1 VRPSAAVKVL
11 LAGLLTGGLIAS
23 GATPA
28 HARPLP
34 LERVATK
41 PLTARLAPPVVIAGE
56 PASLV
61 ARLTP
66 AGSRPLTVQT
76 LIDDE
81 WTSLGNATSN
91 GAGRAVVPLDTSV
104 AGNQVLRVV
113 APAQGNLPVRRSDP
127 VTLKVSDQT
136 ACTPKIAL
144 VDPLATPAARCLAA
158 RLDSWKSAGLMGV
171 GQQLNISNSDY
182 LAPLDAL
189 GDRRVSVVG
198 FDLEELAQTGT
209 YEFPFLDRA
218 VDDLTRLAGEG
229 AVLSASWHARN
240 PHTGNG
246 YSDRGWHNLGALL
259 DESTPEYAQFWADFD
274 AKMGLLQ
281 RLQDAGTAVV
291 FRPFHEANGN
301 WFWWGHPDP
310 ATYKHLWT
318 KMQTR
323 ASQDGVHNILWGYS
337 FAAKVGSWI
346 QDPVK
351 LLPAKVDLAGIDAYD
366 PEAGTA
372 NAADKLP
379 LGGWADVAAK
389 VKRMTMTE
397 VGPEKSA
404 DGSWNPAVITRA
416 AKTLKSPP
424 LWAML
429 WFDDGAGEKQISSL
443 TGGLS
448 WLDSCPNAFCYLR

>member
-34 LERVATK
+34 LERVVTK

-136 ACTPKIAL
+136 ACTPKVAL

-158 RLDSWKSAGLMGV
+158 RLDGWRSAGLMGV
-171 GQQLNISNSDY
+171 GQQLNVSNIEY
-182 LAPLDAL
+182 VAPLTDL

-198 FDLEELAQTGT
+198 FDLEELEAGET
-209 YEFPFLDRA
+209 YQFPDPPLDR
-218 VDDLTRLAGEG
+218 LAQLARAG
-229 AVLSASWHARN
+229 AVLSASWHPNN
-240 PHTGNG
+240 PHTGGPNH
-246 YSDRGWHNLGALL
+246 DRTWHKLSALL

-281 RLQDAGTAVV
+281 RLQDAGAAVV

-301 WFWWGHPDP
+301 WFWWGRPDP
-310 ATYKHLWT
+310 ATYKRLW
-318 KMQTR
+318 KEMQMR

-372 NAADKLP
+372 NAADRLP

-389 VKRMTMTE
+389 VTRMTMTE

-404 DGSWNPAVITRA
+404 GSWNPAVITRA